1 LRRNPSLERRR
12 KKGKRKLSLPLPLP
26 LSLTSGI
33 PRAEVSLAIAS
44 TSSTMPCGNEG
55 AEATTS
61 AVLRERHLT
70 TSLADR
76 RGAAAAGDGE
86 LEEGEG
92 EGAATRTRMPK

>member
-1 LRRNPSLERRR
+1 
-12 KKGKRKLSLPLPLP
+12 
-26 LSLTSGI
+26 
-33 PRAEVSLAIAS
+33 
-44 TSSTMPCGNEG
+44 MPCGNEG

-86 LEEGEG
+86 LEDGEG